1 MGKSIS
7 MMTQFEV
14 ASNRR
19 LRRISGHVRNEGP
32 SAAATA
38 ADDANDGVV
47 VAGAGLVGCFMAYVL
62 ARRGFNVTLVEKW
75 PDMRS
80 NVIPGGRSINLV
92 LTHRGLCGLDAEGLH
107 DAVRALCVPAKG
119 RMMHSVAGDLTY
131 QAYSKH
137 GEFNNSIS
145 REELNKLLLT
155 KAEAAGVTL
164 RFGLSLDSLEMTAT
178 GVKATFSP
186 TNGPDGAPKTAILAS
201 QLIGADGGG
210 SAVRYALRESKQ
222 VTFSEELLSHGYKEM
237 PFPAALNADGK
248 QEYTMDKDSLHIWPR
263 D

>member
-1 MGKSIS
+1 
-7 MMTQFEV
+7 MTQFEV

-19 LRRISGHVRNEGP
+19 LRQISGHVRNEGP

-107 DAVRALCVPAKG
+107 DAVRALCVPAKV
-119 RMMHSVAGDLTY
+119 RVATAALLYPWVVFVRTCLTLC
-131 QAYSKH
+131 APAPPPSCC
-137 GEFNNSIS
+137 
-145 REELNKLLLT
+145 
-155 KAEAAGVTL
+155 
-164 RFGLSLDSLEMTAT
+164 T
-178 GVKATFSP
+178 GSH
-186 TNGPDGAPKTAILAS
+186 D
-201 QLIGADGGG
+201 
-210 SAVRYALRESKQ
+210 ALR
-222 VTFSEELLSHGYKEM
+222 G
-237 PFPAALNADGK
+237 
-248 QEYTMDKDSLHIWPR
+248 R
-263 D
+263 